1 MHPIEFQM
9 PDNGIGIL
17 TINRSLECIR
27 KFCVSQEAT
36 GYRECSKVTTLK
48 IMPSLLRG

>member
-1 MHPIEFQM
+1 MHPIELQI

-17 TINRSLECIR
+17 TINRSLEGIR

-36 GYRECSKVTTLK
+36 SYRECSKATALK
-48 IMPSLLRG
+48 IMPSLLRA